1 MFTALLG
8 GCSRSRISSLRLL
21 LLVHRLHMFVQTVLV
36 FEGLVTLLAWKPLK
50 RLIPMILTGVPV
62 QTSSVPIASAT
73 FLTLKRRFYCFL
85 IVDTFLFMIL
95 LSSQPPVLPA
105 TIFILAYIHG
115 LTMFGQVVREFEL
128 CWKGLATD
136 GTLVGIQLL
145 IMRAPCALRDWAFT

>member
-1 MFTALLG
+1 
-8 GCSRSRISSLRLL
+8 
-21 LLVHRLHMFVQTVLV
+21 MFVQT
-36 FEGLVTLLAWKPLK
+36 GLVTLLAWKPLK

-62 QTSSVPIASAT
+62 QTSFVSIASAT
-73 FLTLKRRFYCFL
+73 FLTLKRRVHCFL

-115 LTMFGQVVREFEL
+115 LTMFGQMVRELEL

-136 GTLVGIQLL
+136 GTLMGIQLL
-145 IMRAPCALRDWAFT
+145 IMRAFMCLERLSIHIIFFADLTLIFCNTKVFQGDMLPHPAC